1 MHELSIAY
9 EINNIIDQYI
19 TAEEKKYIKSVRIRI
34 GKLQN
39 ILPDSLIFCFEA
51 INSSGNSTG
60 PKLEIENV
68 PVTIECNECRS
79 VNEVEDYTFNC
90 INCGSRDIKVI
101 TGNELS
107 VKEIELFEEEKKEQ
121 QN

>member
-9 EINNIIDQYI
+9 EINNIVEQYVKDDR
-19 TAEEKKYIKSVRIRI
+19 KKFIKAIRIRI

-68 PVTIECNECRS
+68 PVTIECRECGS
-79 VNEVEDYTFNC
+79 INEVEDYTFNC
-90 INCGSRDIKVI
+90 INCGSTDIQVI
-101 TGNELS
+101 AGNELLI
-107 VKEIELFEEEKKEQ
+107 KEIELFEEDQKEE
-121 QN
+121 

>member
-9 EINNIIDQYI
+9 EINSIVDQYVK
-19 TAEEKKYIKSVRIRI
+19 AEEKKLIKSVRIRV

-51 INSSGNSTG
+51 INSSGDSAG
-60 PKLEIENV
+60 PKLEIEQV
-68 PVTIECNECRS
+68 PITIECDECGS

-90 INCGSRDIKVI
+90 INCGSTDIRLI
-101 TGNELS
+101 TGNELA
-107 VKEIELFEEEKKEQ
+107 VKEIELFDEDKKEI

>member
-1 MHELSIAY
+1 MHELSIAH
-9 EINNIIDQYI
+9 EINNIIDQYVA
-19 TAEEKKYIKSVRIRI
+19 AEQKKNIKAVRIRI

-51 INSSGNSTG
+51 INSSENSTG
-60 PKLEIENV
+60 PKLEIEKV
-68 PVTIECNECRS
+68 PVTIECNDCRS

-90 INCGSRDIKVI
+90 TNCGSRNIKVI

-107 VKEIELFEEEKKEQ
+107 LKEIELFEEEEKEK